1 MRMFVPL
8 SLPLQDVIHEFC
20 VVMGI
25 EEKQCTAARIN
36 MISAVRHSLKR
47 RGIYAN
53 REDSSAME
61 YLEEIVADDLAIHE
75 FNAQV
80 AVGREFH
87 KRNDGGV
94 EVEVDKNARK
104 MWHRYGKFHE
114 GNNIE
119 MDRNK
124 STHRSHNDNGDGR
137 GRGSDRGS
145 DSRNK
150 KDEENVWDTPGV
162 KYLHGNQTVRDSG
175 LRHHRDILDIV
186 YHPLREEV
194 SRDYVL
200 PFGFR

>member
-1 MRMFVPL
+1 MFVPL

-20 VVMGI
+20 IVMGI

-61 YLEEIVADDLAIHE
+61 YIKEIVEEDMAIHE
-75 FNAQV
+75 FDAQV
-80 AVGREFH
+80 AIGREFQ
-87 KRNDGGV
+87 KRNDSEV
-94 EVEVDKNARK
+94 EVEEDKNARK
-104 MWHRYGKFHE
+104 MWHRYGKFHK

-124 STHRSHNDNGDGR
+124 GTLRSHNDYGDGR

-145 DSRNK
+145 ESRNQMN
-150 KDEENVWDTPGV
+150 EENIWDTPGV
-162 KYLHGNQTVRDSG
+162 KYFHGTQTVRDSG

-186 YHPLREEV
+186 YQPLREEV

-200 PFGFR
+200 PFGLR